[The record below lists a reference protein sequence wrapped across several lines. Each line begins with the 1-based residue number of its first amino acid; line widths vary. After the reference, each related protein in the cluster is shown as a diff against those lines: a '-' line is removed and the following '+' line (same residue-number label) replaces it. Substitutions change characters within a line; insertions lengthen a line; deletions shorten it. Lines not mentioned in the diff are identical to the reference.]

1 MVLFFAKRDGNF
13 RNYANGRKDL
23 GLFVRRLDFGRD
35 AAAGRRWGVQVGH
48 GGPIP
53 AGATVAK

>member
-1 MVLFFAKRDGNF
+1 MFYFEKRDGRF
-13 RNYANGRKDL
+13 RNYANKRKAA

-35 AAAGRRWGVQVGH
+35 APAGRRWAVQVFE
-48 GGPIP
+48 GPIP